1 MKKNLHF
8 LLLTILVTF
17 TGKISMAVETNAG
30 CSDAGVASAS
40 SDSICDNGH
49 TDLILAA
56 YVGAIQWQSYNG
68 TLWVDETGTGSTT
81 DFYTVTLT
89 ASTEFRAVVTMTGCD
104 PDTSNTVLIIVG
116 VTAPTGNGDTRCGYG
131 QVNLTATGTG
141 PIKWYDAAT
150 NGNLLYTGSPFTPN
164 VAATTT
170 FYAANTSNGGGS
182 ATTVMPPEATTFFSN
197 VRGYWFTAPSDFT
210 ITGLFVPNPAN
221 GTTQNIAV
229 IRFVPPVPPPFYATT
244 TNAFNTLFLTQNDP
258 SAGVI
263 PVNIPI
269 LTGDVIGV
277 LASRGTNDANS
288 YAPSPSTT
296 TIAGQ
301 TVTISRMGMQ
311 YPLATTAPQDVW
323 QEAGGSIS
331 RLEITYEVGCESSRI
346 PIVATVTPS
355 APVTIGASP
364 PALCMGESSILTANS
379 TNPSYTYTWSP
390 ATGLSSTTGTPV
402 TATPTSP
409 ITYTVVAVDG
419 SCGAI
424 DSFFLDVGMPSV
436 AGTAVLSIDTICQGT
451 YSYLQLTGSLGNI
464 QWQGNSGLGW
474 FDETGTGNDSSLYPV
489 SPAVSTDYWAIVT
502 SGGCDPD
509 TTIMLHVEVIAVV
522 DPLTVSD
529 TICGAG
535 TVNLTASGPGTLN
548 WYTAQSGGT
557 LVNSGNTYS
566 PSLSTTT
573 TYYVRSLAGGLFNMG
588 PGNYNIGTQSNNLST
603 DFGLG
608 FDVNQQIILNK
619 VYIYPAATGNIT
631 INLRDIQG
639 GPVLNTVTVPVIGFS
654 GPTPINLGW
663 TLNPGTGYR
672 LELDSGSVSLYYNT
686 TGATY
691 PYVTPGGL
699 LTITGFLDP
708 NFNTGLVYY
717 YFYNWEISDGC
728 QSNPIPV
735 TGYVGGQVPTITQ
748 MWNTL
753 TSSAPTGN
761 QWYLNGNLIPGATSQ
776 DYTMSVPGTYTVVV
790 TDQYGCTATSPPYV
804 VNTIGIEELENP
816 GITIYPNPVSENL
829 YINFSPVFSAVQ
841 SLRITNTTG
850 ETVYEKKDFTN
861 PTHFEINFKHF
872 AKGTY
877 ILEINMNNLN
887 YKKPFLKQ

>member
-509 TTIMLHVEVIAVV
+509 TTIMLHVEV
-522 DPLTVSD
+522 
-529 TICGAG
+529 
-535 TVNLTASGPGTLN
+535 
-548 WYTAQSGGT
+548 
-557 LVNSGNTYS
+557 
-566 PSLSTTT
+566 
-573 TYYVRSLAGGLFNMG
+573 
-588 PGNYNIGTQSNNLST
+588 
-603 DFGLG
+603 
-608 FDVNQQIILNK
+608 
-619 VYIYPAATGNIT
+619 
-631 INLRDIQG
+631 
-639 GPVLNTVTVPVIGFS
+639 
-654 GPTPINLGW
+654 
-663 TLNPGTGYR
+663 
-672 LELDSGSVSLYYNT
+672 
-686 TGATY
+686 
-691 PYVTPGGL
+691 
-699 LTITGFLDP
+699 
-708 NFNTGLVYY
+708 
-717 YFYNWEISDGC
+717 
-728 QSNPIPV
+728 
-735 TGYVGGQVPTITQ
+735 
-748 MWNTL
+748 
-753 TSSAPTGN
+753 
-761 QWYLNGNLIPGATSQ
+761 
-776 DYTMSVPGTYTVVV
+776 
-790 TDQYGCTATSPPYV
+790 
-804 VNTIGIEELENP
+804 
-816 GITIYPNPVSENL
+816 
-829 YINFSPVFSAVQ
+829 
-841 SLRITNTTG
+841 
-850 ETVYEKKDFTN
+850 
-861 PTHFEINFKHF
+861 
-872 AKGTY
+872 
-877 ILEINMNNLN
+877 
-887 YKKPFLKQ
+887 